1 MTYPFRL
8 LLPIVVLCIGLSP
21 DPLWAQKLP
30 TPAISIEAAQVGSVA
45 NSTDAAK
52 VTKSWADKTKLGIDS
67 MVLQE
72 SGVTK
77 EIQIGLERLTKSCEV
92 ANSLK
97 QNAGKLEATSIASH
111 EKMIDQ
117 RLVLRQKNR
126 SDLLASVD
134 LLSQKVSK
142 ESASSCGLFGL
153 MAKDPIACEV
163 EKYKKNMVGVFN
175 DGINRFYENV
185 FRRYNQYKLVVNQ
198 AKTGCL
204 QQDFLGRLIQADTE
218 YLLPYEDQ
226 ANIVFSRLIES
237 VNAAFL
243 NQASK

>member
-1 MTYPFRL
+1 LTDHSRL
-8 LLPIVVLCIGLSP
+8 SLSIVVLCICLSTES
-21 DPLWAQKLP
+21 LLAQKLP
-30 TPAISIEAAQVGSVA
+30 TPSISIEAAQVGSVA
-45 NSTDAAK
+45 NSSDAARL
-52 VTKSWADKTKLGIDS
+52 TKSWADKAKLGIDS

-97 QNAGKLEATSIASH
+97 QNSGKSDSTSFASF

-117 RLVLRQKNR
+117 RLAIRQKNR
-126 SDLLASVD
+126 RDLLTSVD
-134 LLSQKVSK
+134 LLSQKVNK
-142 ESASSCGLFGL
+142 ESSNSCGLFGV
-153 MAKDPIACEV
+153 MAKDPIGCEV

-185 FRRYNQYKLVVNQ
+185 FKRYNQYNLVVNQ

-237 VNAAFL
+237 VSAAFL